1 MKKLLFVS
9 LLASP
14 IAFASEPSV
23 QHHYKDVTRSIPY
36 QQCHMVDVP
45 IYGNISS
52 GRSASR
58 GDVLEGMLIGGVLGK
73 AITGHDKGAAVGAVI
88 GGMESTTRYNERGIV
103 GYKQREKCVTRYDH
117 QTQNVYS
124 HSTATFNADGR
135 PYTVR
140 FQK

>member
-1 MKKLLFVS
+1 MKKLLLVS
-9 LLASP
+9 LIVSP
-14 IAFASEPSV
+14 LAFASEPRV

-36 QQCHMVDVP
+36 QECHMVDVP

-58 GDVLEGMLIGGVLGK
+58 GDVLEGMIIGGLLGK
-73 AITGHDKGAAVGAVI
+73 GLTGDDKGAAFGAVI
-88 GGMESTTRYNERGIV
+88 GGMESTTKYNERGIV
-103 GYKQREKCVTRYDH
+103 GYNQRQKCVTRYNH
-117 QTQNVYS
+117 QTHNVYS